1 MLVTV
6 SRNIKLGT
14 IEGIR
19 STSTENL
26 AAAIKSV
33 IRVYRQGGFK
43 VSVALM
49 DGEFERIREP
59 LADAGIQLNTTSR
72 DEHVGE
78 IERYICVVKERVR
91 AIYNI
96 LPFTHMPPHLVLE
109 MAKSA
114 VFWLNSFPHANGVSH
129 TISPREVVT
138 GLRID
143 YNKHCKYEFGEYV
156 QTHEEHTNGME
167 PRTIVLKNPYS
178 RFGLISSCADQF
190 NSWCSPMLRCLFTC
204 IFHNL

>member
-1 MLVTV
+1 MGNLLPNCPVTQQDIDAAKDIFGPNIGSLKGKTTHQHPHKVKPMCADPMALAIKERYRQVTICADIMHINETVMLVTV
-6 SRNIKLGT
+6 SCNIKLGT

-59 LADAGIQLNTTSR
+59 LADAGIQLNTTSC

-78 IERYICVVKERVR
+78 IK
-91 AIYNI
+91 
-96 LPFTHMPPHLVLE
+96 
-109 MAKSA
+109 
-114 VFWLNSFPHANGVSH
+114 
-129 TISPREVVT
+129 
-138 GLRID
+138 
-143 YNKHCKYEFGEYV
+143 
-156 QTHEEHTNGME
+156 
-167 PRTIVLKNPYS
+167 
-178 RFGLISSCADQF
+178 
-190 NSWCSPMLRCLFTC
+190 
-204 IFHNL
+204 